1 MDDQETELP
10 PPRVLIFPY
19 PAQGHVNPMLKLAE
33 LLCHA
38 GLHVTFLVT
47 HFTHRRLLCN
57 STALISR
64 LTRYSGF
71 RFEAIPDGLPE
82 DDLRSGDRVM
92 EQFRSFRVTA
102 KPLLRELLGSDGGK
116 DSGSGRKRAS
126 CIIADGTLSFA
137 IDVGEEVGIP
147 VIIFWTN
154 SACAFWAF
162 FCGPKL
168 IEAGE
173 IPFQGNNM
181 DVAIKCVPGMDGFL
195 RRRDLPSIYRVRDVA
210 NQDLQ
215 ILLSETLQTTRARA
229 LILNTFE
236 DLEGS
241 VLAQIRSHCP
251 QVYTVGP
258 LHAHLKVRLASP
270 SSSNSFWE
278 EDTSC
283 MAWLDAQSPKS
294 VIYVSFGS
302 IIMMAKDQLME
313 FLHGLVCSEK
323 RFLLVI
329 RPDSMMMGKDW
340 VSHLSTEILEGT
352 RERGCIIG
360 WAPQEEVLGHKSIGG
375 FITHSGWNSILES
388 IVVGVPMI
396 CWPYFGDQHVNSRF
410 VGEVWKLGLDMK
422 DTCDRGIIE
431 TMIRDLMDVR
441 REEFQHS
448 SDQMAKLT
456 KKVVAEG
463 GSSYCNLD
471 CLIKDIRSMGVD

>member
-1 MDDQETELP
+1 MDDQETEVP
-10 PPRVLIFPY
+10 PPHVLIFPY
-19 PAQGHVNPMLKLAE
+19 PEQGHVNPMLKLAE

-47 HFTHRRLLCN
+47 HFIHRRLLRN

-82 DDLRSGDRVM
+82 DDLRSGNRVM
-92 EQFRSFRVTA
+92 ELFRSFRATA
-102 KPLLRELLGSDGGK
+102 KPLLRELLGSDGRK
-116 DSGSGRKRAS
+116 DWGLGRKRAS
-126 CIIADGTLSFA
+126 CIIADGLLSFA
-137 IDVGEEVGIP
+137 IDVGEEFGIP
-147 VIIFWTN
+147 VIIFRTT

-162 FCGPKL
+162 LCGPKL

-181 DVAIKCVPGMDGFL
+181 DAPIKCVPGMDGFL
-195 RRRDLPSIYRVRDVA
+195 RQRDLPSIYRVRDAA

-215 ILLSETLQTTRARA
+215 ILLSETLQITRARA

-241 VLAQIRSHCP
+241 VLAPIRSQCP

-258 LHAHLKVRLASP
+258 LHAHLKVRLASS
-270 SSSNSFWE
+270 SSSNGLWE

-283 MAWLDAQSPKS
+283 MAWLDAQPPKS

-329 RPDSMMMGKDW
+329 RPDSVMMGKDW
-340 VSHLSTEILEGT
+340 VSHLPTEILEGT

-375 FITHSGWNSILES
+375 FITHSGWNSTLES
-388 IVVGVPMI
+388 IVIGVPMI
-396 CWPYFGDQHVNSRF
+396 CWPYFGDQQVNSRF

-448 SDQMAKLT
+448 SDKIAKLA
-456 KKVVAEG
+456 KNAVAEG